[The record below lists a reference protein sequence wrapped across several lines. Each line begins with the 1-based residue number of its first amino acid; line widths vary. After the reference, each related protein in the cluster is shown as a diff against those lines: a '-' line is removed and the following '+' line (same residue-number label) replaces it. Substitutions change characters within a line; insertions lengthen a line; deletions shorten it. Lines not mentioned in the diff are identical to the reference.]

1 MKAIN
6 LCLLGG
12 LALAMA
18 TPVAFAQS
26 GDVAYC
32 NALANKYERYIGT
45 VGDGRHTT
53 TDQNASAQ
61 LAVHQCRTGDTSG
74 IPVLERVLTDNRFDL
89 PPRG

>member
-12 LALAMA
+12 LALAPA
-18 TPVAFAQS
+18 APVAFAQS

-32 NALANKYERYIGT
+32 DSLADKYERYIGT
-45 VGDGRHTT
+45 VGDGRHTI
-53 TDQNASAQ
+53 TDQNVSAQ
-61 LAVHQCRTGDTSG
+61 LAVRQCRVGDTAG
-74 IPVLERVLTDNRFDL
+74 IPVLEKMTARRFDL

>member
-12 LALAMA
+12 LALGLAA
-18 TPVAFAQS
+18 PVAFAQS

-32 NALANKYERYIGT
+32 NALADKYERYIGNF
-45 VGDGRHTT
+45 GNGRHSE
-53 TDQNASAQ
+53 TDQNAAAK
-61 LAVHQCRTGDTSG
+61 LAVHGCRHGDTSG
-74 IPVLERVLTDNRFDL
+74 IAVLERVLTDARFEL